1 MDNNYHLLI
10 ETSLEN
16 FSLFMRKV
24 NSNYAIY
31 FNKKYKRAGHLWQ
44 GRYKSW
50 YVIHDDYLYSLFKYI
65 EYLRLGSQKK
75 SLKDY
80 KMSKKR

>member
-1 MDNNYHLLI
+1 MDNHYHILI

-16 FSLFMRKV
+16 LSLFMRQV

-31 FNKKYKRAGHLWQ
+31 FNKRYKRVGHLWQ

-50 YVIHDDYLYSLFKYI
+50 YIISDDYLYSLFKYI
-65 EYLRLGSQKK
+65 EYKVP
-75 SLKDY
+75 
-80 KMSKKR
+80 SKKVWVI